1 MNDILQHTIRFFIL
15 ASIQILVLNNVQIS
29 GYINPFVYI
38 LFIMLLPPKMP
49 KAIVLILAFVM
60 GFTIDVFSDSYGI
73 HSSATVLL
81 AFLRPKVLAL
91 VSVKGGEDLEEIGVK
106 QLKINRFFTYSG
118 ILCLIHHFTL
128 FYIEAFRVNEFFD
141 TFLRAL
147 YSSIISILMILM
159 IESLRSNQ
167 KSR

>member
-1 MNDILQHTIRFFIL
+1 MNNILQHTIRFFIL
-15 ASIQILVLNNVQIS
+15 AGIQILVLNNIQIS

-49 KAIVLILAFVM
+49 KAIVLILAFIM
-60 GFTIDVFSDSYGI
+60 GFTIDIFSDSYGI

-81 AFLRPKVLAL
+81 AFSRPKVLSL
-91 VSVKGGEDLEEIGVK
+91 VSVKGGEDLESIGVK
-106 QLKINRFFTYSG
+106 QLRINRFFTYSS

-128 FYIEAFRVNEFFD
+128 FFLEAFRLNEFFD

-147 YSSIISILMILM
+147 YSSFVSISMMLL
-159 IESLRSNQ
+159 IESLFSNE
-167 KSR
+167 KRR

>member
-29 GYINPFVYI
+29 GYLNPFVYI

-91 VSVKGGEDLEEIGVK
+91 VSVKGGEDLEEIGIK

-147 YSSIISILMILM
+147 YSSFISILMILM

>member
-91 VSVKGGEDLEEIGVK
+91 VSVKGGEDLEEIGIK

-147 YSSIISILMILM
+147 YSSFISILMILM

>member
-1 MNDILQHTIRFFIL
+1 MNDILQHIIRFFVL
-15 ASIQILVLNNVQIS
+15 TSIQILILNNVQIS

-38 LFIMLLPPKMP
+38 LFVILLPPKMP
-49 KAIVLILAFVM
+49 KAIVLILAFMM
-60 GFTIDVFSDSYGI
+60 GFTIDVFSDSYGV

-91 VSVKGGEDLEEIGVK
+91 VSVKGGEDLEAIGIK
-106 QLKINRFFTYSG
+106 QLRINRFFTYSS

-128 FYIEAFRVNEFFD
+128 FYIEAFRLNEFFD

-147 YSSIISILMILM
+147 YSSFFSILMILM

-167 KSR
+167 KSK

>member
-1 MNDILQHTIRFFIL
+1 MNDILQHIIRFFVL
-15 ASIQILVLNNVQIS
+15 TSIQILILNNVQIS

-38 LFIMLLPPKMP
+38 LFVMLLPPKMP
-49 KAIVLILAFVM
+49 KAIVLILAFMM
-60 GFTIDVFSDSYGI
+60 GFTIDVFSDSYGV

-91 VSVKGGEDLEEIGVK
+91 VSVKGGEDLEAIGIK
-106 QLKINRFFTYSG
+106 QLRINRFFTYSS

-128 FYIEAFRVNEFFD
+128 FYIEAFRLNEFFD

-147 YSSIISILMILM
+147 YSSFFSILMILM

-167 KSR
+167 KSK

>member
-1 MNDILQHTIRFFIL
+1 MNDILKHTIRFFIL
-15 ASIQILVLNNVQIS
+15 VSIQVLILNNVQIS

-91 VSVKGGEDLEEIGVK
+91 VSVKGGEDLEAIGVK
-106 QLKINRFFTYSG
+106 QLRINRFFTYSG

-147 YSSIISILMILM
+147 YSSFISILMILM

>member
-60 GFTIDVFSDSYGI
+60 GFTIDIFSDSYGI

-91 VSVKGGEDLEEIGVK
+91 VSVKGGEDLEEIGIK

-128 FYIEAFRVNEFFD
+128 FYLEAFRVNEFFD

-147 YSSIISILMILM
+147 YSSFISILMILM

>member
-38 LFIMLLPPKMP
+38 LFVMLLPPKMP

-91 VSVKGGEDLEEIGVK
+91 VSVKGGEDLEEIGIK

-128 FYIEAFRVNEFFD
+128 FYIEAFRLNEFFD

-147 YSSIISILMILM
+147 YSSFISILMILM

>member
-15 ASIQILVLNNVQIS
+15 VSIQILVLNNVQIS

-91 VSVKGGEDLEEIGVK
+91 VSVKGGEDLEEIGIK

-147 YSSIISILMILM
+147 YSSFISILMILM

>member
-1 MNDILQHTIRFFIL
+1 MNDILQYIIRFFVL
-15 ASIQILVLNNVQIS
+15 TGIQILVLNNVQIS

-38 LFIMLLPPKMP
+38 LFVMLLPPKMP
-49 KAIVLILAFVM
+49 KAIVLILAFMM
-60 GFTIDVFSDSYGI
+60 GFTIDIFSDSYGI

-91 VSVKGGEDLEEIGVK
+91 VSVKGGEDLEAIGIK
-106 QLKINRFFTYSG
+106 QLRINRFFTYSS

-128 FYIEAFRVNEFFD
+128 FYLEAFRLNEFFD

-147 YSSIISILMILM
+147 YSSFFSILMILM

-167 KSR
+167 KSK

>member
-1 MNDILQHTIRFFIL
+1 MNDILQHIKRFFVL
-15 ASIQILVLNNVQIS
+15 TSIQILILNNIQIS

-38 LFIMLLPPKMP
+38 LFVMLLPPKMP
-49 KAIVLILAFVM
+49 KAIVLILAFMM
-60 GFTIDVFSDSYGI
+60 GFTIDVFSDSYGV

-91 VSVKGGEDLEEIGVK
+91 VSVKGGEDLEAIGIK
-106 QLKINRFFTYSG
+106 QLRINRFFTYSS

-128 FYIEAFRVNEFFD
+128 FYIEAFRLNEFFD

-147 YSSIISILMILM
+147 YSSFFSILMILM

-167 KSR
+167 KSK

>member
-1 MNDILQHTIRFFIL
+1 MNDILQHIIRFFVL
-15 ASIQILVLNNVQIS
+15 TSIQILILNNVQIS

-38 LFIMLLPPKMP
+38 LFVMLLPPKMP
-49 KAIVLILAFVM
+49 KAIVLILAFMM
-60 GFTIDVFSDSYGI
+60 GFTIDVFSDSYGV

-91 VSVKGGEDLEEIGVK
+91 VSVKGGEDLEAIGIK
-106 QLKINRFFTYSG
+106 QLRINRFFTYSS

-128 FYIEAFRVNEFFD
+128 FYLEAFRLNEFFD

-147 YSSIISILMILM
+147 YSSFFSILMILM

-167 KSR
+167 KSK

>member
-1 MNDILQHTIRFFIL
+1 MFFL
-15 ASIQILVLNNVQIS
+15 T
-29 GYINPFVYI
+29 G
-38 LFIMLLPPKMP
+38 
-49 KAIVLILAFVM
+49 
-60 GFTIDVFSDSYGI
+60 YGI

-91 VSVKGGEDLEEIGVK
+91 VSVKGGEDLGAIGVK

-128 FYIEAFRVNEFFD
+128 FYLEAFRLNEFFD

-147 YSSIISILMILM
+147 YSSSISTSMMIL
-159 IESLRSNQ
+159 IESLFSNQ

>member
-1 MNDILQHTIRFFIL
+1 MNDILKHTIRFFIL

-49 KAIVLILAFVM
+49 KAIVLILAFIM

-91 VSVKGGEDLEEIGVK
+91 VSVKGGEDLEEIGIK

-128 FYIEAFRVNEFFD
+128 FYIEAFRLNEFFD

-147 YSSIISILMILM
+147 YSSFISILMILM

>member
-91 VSVKGGEDLEEIGVK
+91 VSVKGGEDLEEIGIK

-128 FYIEAFRVNEFFD
+128 FYLEAFRVNEFFD

-147 YSSIISILMILM
+147 YSSFISILMILM

>member
-49 KAIVLILAFVM
+49 KAIVLILAFIM

-91 VSVKGGEDLEEIGVK
+91 VSVKGGEDLEEIGIK

-147 YSSIISILMILM
+147 YSSFISILMILM

>member
-1 MNDILQHTIRFFIL
+1 MNDILQHIIRFFVL
-15 ASIQILVLNNVQIS
+15 TGIQILVLNNVQIS

-38 LFIMLLPPKMP
+38 LFVMLLPPKMP
-49 KAIVLILAFVM
+49 KAIVLILAFIM
-60 GFTIDVFSDSYGI
+60 GFTIDVFSDSYGV
-73 HSSATVLL
+73 HSSATVFL

-91 VSVKGGEDLEEIGVK
+91 VSVKGGEDLEAIGIK
-106 QLKINRFFTYSG
+106 QLRINRFFTYSS

-128 FYIEAFRVNEFFD
+128 FYLEAFRLNEFFD

-147 YSSIISILMILM
+147 YSSFFSILMILM

-167 KSR
+167 KSK

>member
-1 MNDILQHTIRFFIL
+1 MNDILRHTIRFFIL

-81 AFLRPKVLAL
+81 AFLRPKALAL
-91 VSVKGGEDLEEIGVK
+91 VSVKGGEDLEEISIK

-128 FYIEAFRVNEFFD
+128 FYIEAFRLNEFLD

-147 YSSIISILMILM
+147 YSSFISILMILM

>member
-1 MNDILQHTIRFFIL
+1 MNDILQHIIRFFVL
-15 ASIQILVLNNVQIS
+15 TGIQILVLNNVQIS

-38 LFIMLLPPKMP
+38 LFVMLLPPKMP
-49 KAIVLILAFVM
+49 KAIVLILAFMM
-60 GFTIDVFSDSYGI
+60 GFTIDIFSDSYGI

-91 VSVKGGEDLEEIGVK
+91 VSVKGGEDLEAIGIK
-106 QLKINRFFTYSG
+106 QLRINRFFTYSS

-128 FYIEAFRVNEFFD
+128 FYLEAFRLNEFFD

-147 YSSIISILMILM
+147 YSSFFSILMILM

-167 KSR
+167 KSK

>member
-1 MNDILQHTIRFFIL
+1 MNDILKHTKRFFIL

-29 GYINPFVYI
+29 GYVNPFVYI

-49 KAIVLILAFVM
+49 KAIVLILGFIM

-91 VSVKGGEDLEEIGVK
+91 VSVKGGEDLEAIGIK
-106 QLKINRFFTYSG
+106 QLRINRFFTYSS
-118 ILCLIHHFTL
+118 ILCLVHHFTL
-128 FYIEAFRVNEFFD
+128 FFIEAFRLNEFFD

-147 YSSIISILMILM
+147 YSSVISISMMLM
-159 IESLRSNQ
+159 IESLFSNQ

>member
-1 MNDILQHTIRFFIL
+1 MNDILKHTIRFFIL

-38 LFIMLLPPKMP
+38 LFIILLPPKMP
-49 KAIVLILAFVM
+49 KAIVLILAFIM

-81 AFLRPKVLAL
+81 AFFRPKVLAL
-91 VSVKGGEDLEEIGVK
+91 VSVKGGEDMEAIGMK
-106 QLKINRFFTYSG
+106 QLRINRFFTYSG

-128 FYIEAFRVNEFFD
+128 FYLEAFRLNEFFD

-147 YSSIISILMILM
+147 YSSFISILMILM

>member
-91 VSVKGGEDLEEIGVK
+91 VSVKGGEDLEEIGIK

-128 FYIEAFRVNEFFD
+128 FYIEAFRLNEFFD

-147 YSSIISILMILM
+147 YSSFISILMILM

>member
-1 MNDILQHTIRFFIL
+1 MNDILKHTIRFFIL

-49 KAIVLILAFVM
+49 KAIVLILGFIM

-91 VSVKGGEDLEEIGVK
+91 VSVKGGEDLEAIGIK
-106 QLKINRFFTYSG
+106 QLRINRFFTYSS
-118 ILCLIHHFTL
+118 ILCLVHHFTL
-128 FYIEAFRVNEFFD
+128 FFIEAFRVNEFFD

-147 YSSIISILMILM
+147 YSSIISISMMLM
-159 IESLRSNQ
+159 IESLFSNQ